1 MIFALYYIKKRFQ
14 LGIHIILVLFSVL
27 LIATLFTID
36 TFSEMK
42 FSVWIEAARIR
53 TLPASLIPVL
63 VGASLAWNHDHFHLP
78 ATVVALICA
87 ILIQIGT
94 NFANDY
100 FDFRNGAD
108 TSDRVGFVRASASG
122 EIAPNVMFGAAVVT
136 FSLAFLL
143 GLYLVFHAGW
153 PILVI
158 GTASIACGVL
168 YTGGPFP
175 LAYNGL
181 GDVFVFI
188 FFGLVAVMGTYY
200 VNALQWSAE
209 AFWAAVAV
217 GALSTMILTANNYR
231 DVHTDLKASK
241 RTLAVLLGER
251 FTRWQYLLLTLLAF
265 TIPPHFYFRESY
277 DPVILLPMVLI
288 IPAAML
294 VYRFWKETRKEQFN
308 AILIRTARFMT
319 AFGVLFS
326 LGIVLSR

>member
-1 MIFALYYIKKRFQ
+1 
-14 LGIHIILVLFSVL
+14 
-27 LIATLFTID
+27 
-36 TFSEMK
+36 MK

-63 VGASLAWNHDHFHLP
+63 VGASLAWNHDLFHLP
-78 ATVVALICA
+78 ATVVALVCA

-108 TSDRVGFVRASASG
+108 NRDRVGFTRASASG
-122 EIAPNVMFGAAVVT
+122 EIAPNVMLGAAITT
-136 FSLAFLL
+136 FLLAFLL
-143 GLYLVFHAGW
+143 GLYLVLHAGW
-153 PILVI
+153 PILAI
-158 GTASIACGVL
+158 GIVSIACGLL

-181 GDVFVFI
+181 GDVFVFL

-200 VNALQWSAE
+200 VNALHWSAE
-209 AFWAAVAV
+209 AFWAGVAI

-231 DVHTDLKASK
+231 DVHTDRKAGK
-241 RTLAVLLGER
+241 RTLVVLLGER
-251 FTRWQYLLLTLLAF
+251 FTRWQFLLLTLLAF
-265 TIPPHFYFRESY
+265 AIPPHFYFRESY
-277 DPVILLPMVLI
+277 DSVILLPMIMVAPAVL
-288 IPAAML
+288 L
-294 VYRFWKETRKEQFN
+294 VYRFWKETRKELFN
-308 AILIRTARFMT
+308 DILVRTAQFMT